1 MSLKLFLNQKGVKMT
16 IGKQLMVML
25 AIAIIGACTI
35 FGISMNK
42 MDKVYE
48 ETNYVTVNSLPS
60 VMALSDA
67 MLYGLRLRLVM
78 WEHITQDD
86 KEINAKSKEG
96 ILSALNDLSKVLDK
110 YGKLVSDDKDG
121 AMLAKDLEAFGK
133 FKVLVG
139 DTLKLSETGQ
149 KAEASVAFNKAR
161 PTLKSLTT
169 ALDEHMNYNLE
180 LAQKTAANAAQEKQ
194 NANTIMII
202 VVLIV
207 VGATI
212 FLSVLIRNNI
222 MQGVHLVRDSIA
234 NFVRNKELSFRISY
248 NKQNEIKEMVDSF
261 NTLVETLEHTI
272 KDAKNSSNE
281 NASVSHELSTTSMQ
295 IGRNA
300 EQSSAIVSN
309 TIQEIETIKTFVQET
324 AALSETMKQSIATAG
339 SRLENAKNE
348 VIALRGEMDQASQSE
363 SALAQ
368 KLEQM
373 SHEAEQVKQILT
385 VISDIADQT
394 NLLALNAAIEAARA
408 GEHGRGFAVV
418 ADEVRKLAERTQSSL
433 TEINATINVIVQS
446 IVDSSE
452 QMGRNAKN
460 LERLSTVSSGV
471 ETTILGTTQV
481 MDESVAAVTTSA
493 QNSRKISQDT
503 DKIVDMVSNINTLTS
518 QNARSVEEIAAAAD
532 HLSRL
537 AENLNNKLNQF
548 Q

>member
-1 MSLKLFLNQKGVKMT
+1 MT
-16 IGKQLMVML
+16 IGKQLLAML
-25 AIAIIGACTI
+25 AIAIVGACTI
-35 FGISMNK
+35 FGISITK
-42 MDKVYE
+42 MDTVYE

-60 VMALSDA
+60 VLSLNHA

-78 WEHITQDD
+78 WEHITQED
-86 KEINAKSKEG
+86 KEANAKSKEG
-96 ILSALNDLSKVLDK
+96 ILGALNDLTKELNQYEKLSSDAKDK
-110 YGKLVSDDKDG
+110 AL
-121 AMLAKDLEAFGK
+121 LAKDLEALEK
-133 FKVLVG
+133 FKVLVN
-139 DTLKLSETGQ
+139 DILKLSETGH

-161 PTLKSLTT
+161 ATLKTLTS
-169 ALDEHMNYNLE
+169 ALDEHMSYNLE
-180 LAQKTAANAAQEKQ
+180 IAKKMASDAAEEKQ
-194 NANTIMII
+194 SANTSMII
-202 VVLIV
+202 VLLIV

-212 FLSVLIRNNI
+212 FLSIIIRNNI
-222 MQGVHLVRDSIA
+222 MQGVHLVRDSIG
-234 NFVRNKELSFRISY
+234 NFVRKKELHFRISY
-248 NKQNEIKEMVDSF
+248 TKHNEIKEMVDSF
-261 NTLVETLEHTI
+261 NTLVETLELTI

-300 EQSSAIVSN
+300 EQSSTIVEN
-309 TIQEIETIKTFVQET
+309 TIHEIEAIKTFVQET
-324 AALSETMKQSIATAG
+324 ATLSEGMKQSIATAG
-339 SRLENAKNE
+339 SRLDNAKNE
-348 VIALRGEMDQASQSE
+348 VISLRGEMDQASHSE

-373 SHEAEQVKQILT
+373 SHDAEQVKQILT

-452 QMGRNAKN
+452 QMGKNAKN
-460 LERLSTVSSGV
+460 IQRLSTVSSGV

-481 MDESVAAVTTSA
+481 MDESVQAVTISA

-503 DKIVDMVSNINTLTS
+503 DKIVEMVTNINTLTS

-548 Q
+548 QS